1 LKKLFPD
8 EDKVFISVKGN
19 VWLEELKSLIAKNV

>member
-19 VWLEELKSLIAKNV
+19 IGLDELKNLIAKNV